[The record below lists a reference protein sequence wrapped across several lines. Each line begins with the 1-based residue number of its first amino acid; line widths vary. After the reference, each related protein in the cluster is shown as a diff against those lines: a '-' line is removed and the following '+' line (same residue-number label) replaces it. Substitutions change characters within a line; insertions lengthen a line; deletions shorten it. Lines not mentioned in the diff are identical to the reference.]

1 VTVAFVA
8 AVKEKPMKIG
18 SPADIGAA
26 ADVSARSVGRPAP
39 ATDKPV
45 KGVDAVD
52 KVELSSLGTQ
62 IGASASGPGDFDVD
76 KVEALKQAIRDGRF
90 TVNAGAIADR
100 LIADAR
106 EMLGPKVN

>member
-1 VTVAFVA
+1 
-8 AVKEKPMKIG
+8 MKIG
-18 SPADIGAA
+18 SSADISAA
-26 ADVSARSVGRPAP
+26 TDVSARAASRPVP
-39 ATDKPV
+39 ASDKPV
-45 KGVDAVD
+45 KGIEATD
-52 KVELSSLGTQ
+52 KVELSSLGSQ
-62 IGASASGPGDFDVD
+62 IGASASGPGEFDVE

>member
-1 VTVAFVA
+1 
-8 AVKEKPMKIG
+8 MKIG

-26 ADVSARSVGRPAP
+26 ADISARSAGRPAP

-45 KGVDAVD
+45 KGAEAVD

-62 IGASASGPGDFDVD
+62 IGASANGSGDFNVE

-90 TVNAGAIADR
+90 TVNASAIADR

-106 EMLGPKVN
+106 EMLGPKVS